1 MCIRDRMG
9 RWYNKILLGISIISM
24 TGVFTSCEFKNQSIK
39 PTKDMKIGVTFYKQD
54 DMLSLIHI

>member
-1 MCIRDRMG
+1 MG

-54 DMLSLIHI
+54 DMFYIKCS